1 MSKTTRRQFLKGGA
15 ATVAAVTF
23 GSKTVS
29 QAKTVTNADFGI
41 EKKVPLLCRMCAQ
54 YCPAIATVRN
64 GRLVRMEANMD
75 TPYGGLCGRGRAA
88 MGALYDPDRIKTP
101 LIRTGK
107 RGEGKFRQA
116 SWSEAL
122 DIVAKKMNSLAN
134 ENDQKSLAFIPR
146 FHSAAGMDAELF
158 KLYGSPNKVGY
169 GDTCFANGLTV
180 GLSSII
186 GGKNY
191 AGVPSQGTS
200 AISSDYENA
209 KYGILLQRNPG
220 GGLVCHAW
228 GNMFGRGKR
237 NGMQLTVIDPRKP
250 SEAGES
256 DVEWLPIRPGTD
268 SAFLLG
274 LMHEIFKNKYYDI
287 DYLAKHT
294 NVDMLVNVETGLP
307 VVSRSIEEEHK
318 GKKITIMDYY
328 VATKNVI
335 GFKSENEQSNLFGEF
350 FVEVDGKTVT
360 CKTAFQLMIDASKEY
375 TPEWAEKQSSVYAEN
390 IRKCAKKLND
400 AKPACFIDRGYRSE
414 RYASSLRDKMLIT
427 QINVLMGSLGQ
438 KGGVFYNR
446 SVKTGSFMSGIPHVK
461 DISVSKWYI
470 KNDPSRRFMSSKYYR
485 RTWIEAVLSDKP
497 YKQRMAVFYGQNILG
512 GSAGS
517 EQIVKALEKLE
528 SIVCISPFWNET
540 TMYADVILP
549 DCTFMERDEALH
561 TKYKTPLP
569 TLGVNRKAVEPLYES
584 KDGYWIINELARRVL
599 NSELYE
605 KHFGDYNR
613 EGMMAIW
620 KKQYAGLHGITDK
633 EKATIP
639 SLESILDGQVWT
651 GEQKYSIK
659 AKGTPTGKIELYSTY
674 FAEQYLDLKSKGYDR
689 AEQASP
695 LPLFIK
701 PFWLEK
707 KEALSSSEFIPIT
720 GFHPLGTFTGQQTKN
735 NTLLKTI
742 KEEHDADAVFINTKK
757 GTALGFKS
765 GDIIEIFNVDKPSLV
780 TKAKVVLSQTVH
792 PDALFSYYG
801 MGAGYYNSVA
811 KKLHNADQIGLNPNH
826 ISNFGFNPLTA
837 GHPSQDFI
845 VSVRKT
851 V

>member
-1 MSKTTRRQFLKGGA
+1 MSTTTRRQFLKGGA
-15 ATVAAVTF
+15 ATIAGATF
-23 GSKTVS
+23 GSKTVAH
-29 QAKTVTNADFGI
+29 AKTVTQADFGI

-54 YCPAIATVRN
+54 FCPATATVRN

-88 MGALYDPDRIKTP
+88 MGALYDPDRIRTP

-107 RGEGKFRQA
+107 RGEGEFREA
-116 SWSEAL
+116 SWDEAL
-122 DIVAKKMNSLAN
+122 DMVADKMNLLAKQG
-134 ENDQKSLAFIPR
+134 DQKSLAFIPR
-146 FHSAAGMDAELF
+146 FNSAPLMDAEFF

-169 GDTCFANGLTV
+169 GDTCFGNALTV
-180 GLSSII
+180 GLSSIV
-186 GGKNY
+186 GGKSLG
-191 AGVPSQGTS
+191 GVPSQGTS

-228 GNMFGRGKR
+228 GNMFGRGKV

-256 DVEWLPIRPGTD
+256 DVDWLPIRPGTD

-287 DYLAKHT
+287 DYLVKHT
-294 NVDMLVNVETGLP
+294 NVDMLINVETGLP
-307 VVSRSIEEEHK
+307 VITQNIEKIQK
-318 GKKITIMDYY
+318 GKTVTLLDYY
-328 VATKNVI
+328 VATDKTI
-335 GFKSENEQSNLFGEF
+335 GFKSEHSKTNLFGKY
-350 FVEVDGKTVT
+350 FVEIDGKTVT

-375 TPEWAEKQSSVYAEN
+375 TPEWAEKQSSVSAEA
-390 IRKCAKKLND
+390 IKSCAKKLND

-414 RYASSLRDKMLIT
+414 RYASSLRDKILIT

-438 KGGVFYNR
+438 KGGVIYNR
-446 SVKTGSFMSGIPHVK
+446 SVKTGKFISDIPHVN
-461 DISVSKWYI
+461 DISISKWYI
-470 KNDPSRRFMSSKYYR
+470 KNDTSKAFMSTKYYR
-485 RTWIEAVLSDKP
+485 RTWVEAVLSDKP

-517 EQIVKALEKLE
+517 EKIVTALNKLE
-528 SIVCISPFWNET
+528 TIVCISPYWNET

-569 TLGVNRKAVEPLYES
+569 TLGVNRKAVEPLFKS
-584 KDGYWIINELARRVL
+584 KDGYWIINQLAKRVL

-605 KHFGDYNR
+605 KHFGAYNR

-620 KKQYAGLHGITDK
+620 KKQYAGLHGISDK
-633 EKATIP
+633 EKATLP
-639 SLESILDGQVWT
+639 PLEAILDGQVWT
-651 GEQKYSIK
+651 GEKVYSIK
-659 AKGTPTGKIELYSTY
+659 AKGTPTGKIELYST
-674 FAEQYLDLKSKGYDR
+674 FLAKKHVELKNRGYDR
-689 AEQASP
+689 AEQSSA
-695 LPLFIK
+695 LPIFIK
-701 PFWLEK
+701 PFWIEKQETLEK
-707 KEALSSSEFIPIT
+707 NQFIPIT

-742 KEEHDADAVFINTKK
+742 KEENQTDAAFINTKK
-757 GTALGFKS
+757 GIALGLKS
-765 GDIIEIFNVDKPSLV
+765 GDIVELFNVDKPELV
-780 TKAKVVLSQTVH
+780 IKTKVVLSQTVH
-792 PDALFSYYG
+792 PDALFTYYG
-801 MGAGYYNSVA
+801 MGAGYYNNVA
-811 KKLHNADQIGLNPNH
+811 KRLHNADEIGLNPNH
-826 ISNFGFNPLTA
+826 ISNFDFNPLTA

-845 VSVRKT
+845 ISIRKT
-851 V
+851 I

>member
-1 MSKTTRRQFLKGGA
+1 MGKTTRRQFLKGGA
-15 ATVAAVTF
+15 ATVAAATF
-23 GSKTVS
+23 GSKTAS
-29 QAKTVTNADFGI
+29 QAKTVTQADFGI

-54 YCPAIATVRN
+54 FCPATATVRD

-75 TPYGGLCGRGRAA
+75 TPYGGICGRGRAA

-116 SWSEAL
+116 SWEEAL
-122 DIVAKKMNSLAN
+122 NMVADKMNSLAK
-134 ENDQKSLAFIPR
+134 EKDQKSLAFLPR
-146 FHSAAGMDAELF
+146 FNSAPLMDAEFF

-191 AGVPSQGTS
+191 AGVPSQGTG

-228 GNMFGRGKR
+228 GNMFGRGKV
-237 NGMQLTVIDPRKP
+237 NGMQLTVVDPRKP

-256 DVEWLPIRPGTD
+256 DVNWLPIRPGTD
-268 SAFLLG
+268 SSFLLG

-294 NVDMLVNVETGLP
+294 NVDMLVDVKTGLP
-307 VVSRSIEEEHK
+307 VMTQDIEKESK
-318 GKKITIMDYY
+318 GKTTTIMDYY
-328 VATKNVI
+328 IATKDTT
-335 GFKSENEQSNLFGEF
+335 GFKSENEQSNLFGQY
-350 FVEVDGKTVT
+350 FVEIDGKTVT
-360 CKTAFQLMIDASKEY
+360 CKTALQLMIDASKEY
-375 TPEWAEKQSSVYAEN
+375 TPEWAEQQSSVPAKSIVE
-390 IRKCAKKLND
+390 CAKKLNN

-414 RYASSLRDKMLIT
+414 RYASSLREKMLIT

-446 SVKTGSFMSGIPHVK
+446 SVKTGKFISSIPH
-461 DISVSKWYI
+461 IEETSVSKWYI

-485 RTWIEAVLSDKP
+485 RTWIEAVLSEKP

-517 EQIVKALEKLE
+517 EKIVTALEKLE
-528 SIVCISPFWNET
+528 MITCISPYWNET

-584 KDGYWIINELARRVL
+584 KDGYWIINQLAKKVL
-599 NSELYE
+599 NPELYE

-620 KKQYAGLHGITDK
+620 KKQYAGLHKISEK
-633 EKATIP
+633 EKASIP
-639 SLESILDGQVWT
+639 PLEMILDGQVWT
-651 GEQKYSIK
+651 GEQKFEIK

-674 FAEQYLDLKSKGYDR
+674 FAKQHQELKSKGYDR

-701 PFWLEK
+701 PFWIERKEK
-707 KEALSSSEFIPIT
+707 LSKSEFIPIT

-742 KEEHDADAVFINTKK
+742 KEEHDTDATFINAQK
-757 GTALGFKS
+757 GLELGLKS
-765 GDIIEIFNVDKPSLV
+765 GDIIDIFNIEKPSMIV
-780 TKAKVVLSQTVH
+780 KARVILSQTVH

-811 KKLHNADQIGLNPNH
+811 KKLHNADDMGLNPNH

-845 VSVRKT
+845 VSIRKS

>member
-1 MSKTTRRQFLKGGA
+1 MSTTTRRQFLKGSA
-15 ATVAAVTF
+15 ATIAGATF

-29 QAKTVTNADFGI
+29 HAKTVTQADFGI
-41 EKKVPLLCRMCAQ
+41 EKKSPLLCRMCAQ
-54 YCPAIATVRN
+54 YCPATATVRN

-75 TPYGGLCGRGRAA
+75 TPYGGLCGRGRSA

-107 RGEGKFRQA
+107 RGEGKFRKA
-116 SWSEAL
+116 SWNEAL
-122 DIVAKKMNSLAN
+122 NMVANKMNDLAKQ
-134 ENDQKSLAFIPR
+134 NDQKSLAFLPR
-146 FHSAAGMDAELF
+146 FNSAPLMDAEFF

-186 GGKNY
+186 GGKLDT
-191 AGVPSQGTS
+191 GVPSQGTS

-220 GGLVCHAW
+220 GGLVTHAW
-228 GNMFGRGKR
+228 GNMFGRGKL
-237 NGMQLTVIDPRKP
+237 NGMKLTVVDPRKP

-256 DVEWLPIRPGTD
+256 DTEWLPIRPGTD

-274 LMHEIFKNKYYDI
+274 LMHEIFENKYYDSE
-287 DYLAKHT
+287 YLLKYT
-294 NVDMLVNVETGLP
+294 NADMLINIETGLP
-307 VVSRSIEEEHK
+307 VLTRSLEKESK
-318 GKKITIMDYY
+318 GKKVTISDYL
-328 VATKNVI
+328 VASDKSNK
-335 GFKSENEQSNLFGEF
+335 FKSETKDSNLFGQF
-350 FVEVDGKTVT
+350 FVEIDGQTVT
-360 CKTAFQLMIDASKEY
+360 CKTAFQLMIDSCKEY
-375 TPEWAEKQSSVYAEN
+375 TSQWAEKECSVSAKA
-390 IRKCAKKLND
+390 IKDCAKKLNL

-414 RYASSLRDKMLIT
+414 RYASSLREKMLIT
-427 QINVLMGSLGQ
+427 QINVLMGSYGQ

-446 SVKTGSFMSGIPHVK
+446 SIKTGKFIKDIPHID

-470 KNDPSRRFMSSKYYR
+470 KNDVTRKFMSSKYYR

-517 EQIVKALEKLE
+517 EKIVTALEKLE
-528 SIVCISPFWNET
+528 MITCISPYWNET

-584 KDGYWIINELARRVL
+584 KDGYWIINQLAKRTL
-599 NSELYE
+599 DAELYE
-605 KHFGDYNR
+605 KHFGAYNR

-620 KKQYAGLHGITDK
+620 KKQYAGLKGVSDK
-633 EKATIP
+633 EKASIP
-639 SLESILDGQVWT
+639 PLDAILDGQVWS
-651 GEQKYSIK
+651 GEQKYVIK
-659 AKGTPTGKIELYSTY
+659 DKGTQSGKFELYST
-674 FAEQYLDLKSKGYDR
+674 FLAQQHLELKSKKYDR
-689 AEQASP
+689 AEHSSP
-695 LPLFIK
+695 LPIFIQ
-701 PFWLEK
+701 PFWRERKNDL
-707 KEALSSSEFIPIT
+707 AGSEFIPIT

-742 KEEHDADAVFINTKK
+742 KEEHDADATFINTKK
-757 GTALGFKS
+757 GLALGLKS
-765 GDIIEIFNVDKPSLV
+765 GDIIEIFNVDKPSMV
-780 TKAKVVLSQTVH
+780 VKAKVVLSQTVH

-811 KKLHNADQIGLNPNH
+811 KKLHNADDIGLNPNH
-826 ISNFGFNPLTA
+826 ISSFSFNPLTA
-837 GHPSQDFI
+837 GHPAQDFI
-845 VSVRKT
+845 VSIRKS